1 MIKLNKQ
8 EYANYTTEITWGT
21 FDVYFQGKKRK
32 GTAPFISFNIEN
44 EILIG

>member
-21 FDVYFQGKKRK
+21 FDVYFQGKKEK
-32 GTAPFISFNIEN
+32 ELLLSLVSI
-44 EILIG
+44 